1 MEVEHDSWWPGTQ
14 TAWRLCDDSPTA
26 SPGFTSIATGTTW
39 TSGPRADG
47 FNYYY
52 KVATVNVNWSSA
64 ASPST
69 PRRYIASGNCS

>member
-1 MEVEHDSWWPGTQ
+1 VEVEHDSWWPGTQ

-26 SPGFTSIATGTTW
+26 SPGFATGTTW

-47 FNYYY
+47 FNYYYY